1 MKKFFT
7 RHRRE
12 IVFIA
17 AVLLAGGAMFLV
29 PGKQPLGERTG
40 RTARAAVLSVDN
52 SGLTKHGLLLYGSQK
67 LEVDVEGECFTAG
80 NELRGQME
88 LDKVFSPGDTAVVV
102 IHPGD
107 RPGKSMLTA
116 QDHYRNFW
124 SFTLFAGFCV
134 LLCLFGGFTGV
145 KALFS
150 FVFSCIAIWK
160 LVIPLVL
167 RGWPAGVTVF
177 AVVAVLTAVITFLVA
192 GVTKKGVC
200 TFAGAVSGILAGLL
214 MARVFGKVMHINGA
228 AMPYVQTLLYC
239 GYETLDIQDLFVGA
253 MVLACSGAV
262 MDLAMDIASG
272 VEEVS
277 FRNPALSKRELVRSG
292 MRIGRSVVGTM
303 TTTLLLAY
311 SGGYISLLMMF
322 YAQGTRISD
331 FLNST
336 LVASELVKTLIGSF
350 SLVLVAP
357 FTAVISGWL
366 FGAKGSGRKA
376 VCVSSPLALRIRRFR
391 RCRK

>member
-1 MKKFFT
+1 MKTFFPL
-7 RHRRE
+7 RRRE
-12 IVFIA
+12 IIFIA
-17 AVLLAGGAMFLV
+17 AVLLAAGAMFLI
-29 PGKQPLGERTG
+29 PGTPSLAEREG
-40 RTARAAVLSVDN
+40 RTVRAAVLAVDN

-67 LEVDVEGECFTAG
+67 LEVDVGGERFSAN

-88 LDKVFSPGDTAVVV
+88 LDKVFSPGDTAMVV

-124 SFTLFAGFCV
+124 SFSLFAGFCV
-134 LLCLFGGFTGV
+134 LLCLFGGATGL

-150 FVFSCIAIWK
+150 FVFSCIAVWK

-167 RGWPAGVTVF
+167 RGYPAGLTIF
-177 AVVAVLTAVITFLVA
+177 AVVVVLTAVITFLVA
-192 GVTKKGVC
+192 GLTRKGVC
-200 TFAGAVSGILAGLL
+200 AFAGAVSGIFAGLL
-214 MARVFGKVMHINGA
+214 MAHVFGCLMHINGA
-228 AMPYVQTLLYC
+228 SMPYVQTLFYC
-239 GYETLDIQDLFVGA
+239 GYETLDIQDLFIGA

-277 FRNPALSKRELVRSG
+277 FRNPALSRRELTRSG

-322 YAQGTRISD
+322 CAQGTPVAD

-357 FTAVISGWL
+357 LTALISGWL
-366 FGAKGSGRKA
+366 FGGGASVRTGGPP
-376 VCVSSPLALRIRRFR
+376 PLVLRIRRFR

>member
-1 MKKFFT
+1 MKKFSI

-17 AVLLAGGAMFLV
+17 AVLFAAGAMFLI
-29 PGKQPLGERTG
+29 PGVQPLAEREG
-40 RTARAAVLSVDN
+40 RTVRAAVLAVDN
-52 SGLTKHGLLLYGSQK
+52 SGLTTHGLLLYGSQK
-67 LEVDVEGECFTAG
+67 LEVDVGGERFIAN

-88 LDKVFSPGDTAVVV
+88 LDKVFSPGDTAMVV

-124 SFTLFAGFCV
+124 SFSLFVGFCV
-134 LLCLFGGFTGV
+134 LLCLFGGATGA

-150 FVFSCIAIWK
+150 FIFSCIAIWK

-167 RGWPAGVTVF
+167 RGYPAGLTIF
-177 AVVAVLTAVITFLVA
+177 AVVIVLTAVITFLVA
-192 GVTKKGVC
+192 GMTKKGVAA
-200 TFAGAVSGILAGLL
+200 FLGAVSGVFAGLL
-214 MARVFGKVMHINGA
+214 MAHVFGRLMHINGA
-228 AMPYVQTLLYC
+228 SMPYVQTLFYC
-239 GYETLDIQDLFVGA
+239 GYEFLDIQDLFIGA

-277 FRNPALSKRELVRSG
+277 FRNPALSGRELTRSG

-322 YAQGTRISD
+322 YAQGTPVTE

-357 FTAVISGWL
+357 FTALISGRL
-366 FGAKGSGRKA
+366 FGARGSVRKGPFGPP
-376 VCVSSPLALRIRRFR
+376 PLALRIRRFR
-391 RCRK
+391 RRK